1 MKIATSLDILALI
14 LTICLIIIFIVY
26 LVLKHKQPIKED
38 FQNHEIN
45 NNFYMNLDQSTLND
59 KKIKSSEL
67 CIYNMDSQ
75 NKEIIDIE
83 CITGQEIA
91 AFNDLAQFRRKNVC
105 IDEECLNYDDARLLR
120 GDQGDPLIKFYTNH
134 IKSNKNDIPTTC
146 LGYNDITLFKEGTD
160 TECATNSDGGGNV
173 DHRCPAS
180 APSCTGYQHMI
191 TWGKCSCD
199 PSILG
204 SVKCDSSDVADFKI
218 ERSNIKSSKLMDM
231 FPNSQLQFNGG
242 ISGSSGSQRRLIAPI
257 HSN

>member
-1 MKIATSLDILALI
+1 MKITTSLDILALI
-14 LTICLIIIFIVY
+14 LTMCLIIIFIVY

-45 NNFYMNLDQSTLND
+45 NNFYMNMNLDHSILND

-105 IDEECLNYDDARLLR
+105 IDEECLNSDDARLLR
-120 GDQGDPLIKFYTNH
+120 GDQGDPLIKFHTNH
-134 IKSNKNDIPTTC
+134 IKSNHNEIPTTC
-146 LGYNDITLFKEGTD
+146 LGYNDITLFKKGTD
-160 TECATNSDGGGNV
+160 TECTN
-173 DHRCPAS
+173 RQCPSS
-180 APSCTGYQHMI
+180 APSCTE
-191 TWGKCSCD
+191 GKCLCS

-204 SVKCDSSDVADFKI
+204 SVKCDSGDVADFKI

-231 FPNSQLQFNGG
+231 FPNSKLQFNGG
-242 ISGSSGSQRRLIAPI
+242 ISGSSGSSGSQRLIAPI